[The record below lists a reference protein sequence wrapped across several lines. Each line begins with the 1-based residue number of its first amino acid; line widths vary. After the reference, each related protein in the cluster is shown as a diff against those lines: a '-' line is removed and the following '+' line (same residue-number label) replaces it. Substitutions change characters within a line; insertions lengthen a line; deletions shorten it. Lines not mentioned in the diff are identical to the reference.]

1 VTYIDLQET
10 YRPYL
15 CQQFTICY
23 DVYLE
28 VKRRTQ
34 ARIFSALGWDSN
46 WRLKHACPACTY
58 ELVDEAEMTFSM
70 LACMDSNE
78 SLRRVLRREVTE
90 EFDDEMGDQLPG
102 KSKERMDSR
111 DAGQGYFLSRE
122 DVDEWAKS
130 RLADMLPTDKIPVR
144 CYFLSF

>member
-1 VTYIDLQET
+1 
-10 YRPYL
+10 
-15 CQQFTICY
+15 
-23 DVYLE
+23 
-28 VKRRTQ
+28 
-34 ARIFSALGWDSN
+34 
-46 WRLKHACPACTY
+46 
-58 ELVDEAEMTFSM
+58 MTFSL
-70 LACMDSNE
+70 LACMDGNE

-90 EFDDEMGDQLPG
+90 EFDDETGDQLPG